1 MTSGQSKRAFLDS
14 EKGEELRKELQ
25 GMVKSP
31 DYNTR
36 AVYSLIDTD
45 GNQFVEKHMNYMS
58 VHPTMDHR
66 QYVMNIK
73 LMTKIKK

>member
-1 MTSGQSKRAFLDS
+1 
-14 EKGEELRKELQ
+14 
-25 GMVKSP
+25 MVKSP

-36 AVYSLIDTD
+36 AVYTLVDSD
-45 GNQFVEKHMNYMS
+45 GGDQFVEKHMRYIS
-58 VHPTMDHR
+58 THPTMDPW